1 MNIKDLDLNLLRLF
15 DAVWRTRSVSRAAE
29 TLDLSQPAA
38 SQGLARLRALLGDAL
53 FVRSGGGV
61 APTPRAER
69 LAQAVQSALATLEE
83 ALNESEVFDPLQAR
97 KTFRMHLSD
106 IGESRFLPE
115 LMATLRREAP
125 GTRLEA
131 APLPHDEIAA
141 ALDSGRIDIAIG
153 YLPIVADTQR
163 LPLLSDRYIVLL
175 REGHPFAAQ
184 WRTSAGRQGSRDMRS
199 ASEGLEALAGLDFAA
214 VRTHS
219 DTLRILQLLQLEGRL
234 RLTDGALPVAAG
246 HRSRQRPGRADAA
259 QHRTGLCGT
268 RRAGDHRARLSLA
281 RLHRVIALEPAL
293 RSRPRAT
300 VAAPTGVRS
309 VCGAVTGAAHR
320 MAGVQRRRAGAEA
333 AGSTPCWRN
342 ASGSGASRNSAS
354 ASALAPAALWMP

>member
-115 LMATLRREAP
+115 LMATASARGARYA
-125 GTRLEA
+125 RLEA

-153 YLPIVADTQR
+153 YLPIVADTPR

-184 WRTSAGRQGSRDMRS
+184 WRTSAGRQGSRDVRS
-199 ASEGLEALAGLDFAA
+199 ASDGLEALAGLDFAA

-234 RLTDGALPVAAG
+234 RLTVAHFLSLPAIVRASDLG
-246 HRSRQRPGRADAA
+246 VLMPRSIAQGFVVHGGLEIIEPDFPLRDFTVSLHWSRRFEADPGQQWLRQRVCDLFAA
-259 QHRTGLCGT
+259 R
-268 RRAGDHRARLSLA
+268 
-281 RLHRVIALEPAL
+281 
-293 RSRPRAT
+293 
-300 VAAPTGVRS
+300 
-309 VCGAVTGAAHR
+309 
-320 MAGVQRRRAGAEA
+320 
-333 AGSTPCWRN
+333 
-342 ASGSGASRNSAS
+342 
-354 ASALAPAALWMP
+354 

>member
-29 TLDLSQPAA
+29 LLDLSQPAA
-38 SQGLARLRALLGDAL
+38 SQGLARLRRLLGDAL

-163 LPLLSDRYIVLL
+163 LSLLSDRYIVLL

-184 WRTSAGRQGSRDMRS
+184 WRTSARRQGSRDVRS
-199 ASEGLEALAGLDFAA
+199 ASDGLEALAGLDFAA

-234 RLTDGALPVAAG
+234 RLTVAHFLSLPAIVRASDLG
-246 HRSRQRPGRADAA
+246 VLMPRSIAHGFVVHGGLEIIEPDFPLRDFTVSLHWSRRFEADPGQQWLRQRVCDLFAA
-259 QHRTGLCGT
+259 R
-268 RRAGDHRARLSLA
+268 
-281 RLHRVIALEPAL
+281 
-293 RSRPRAT
+293 
-300 VAAPTGVRS
+300 
-309 VCGAVTGAAHR
+309 
-320 MAGVQRRRAGAEA
+320 
-333 AGSTPCWRN
+333 
-342 ASGSGASRNSAS
+342 
-354 ASALAPAALWMP
+354 